1 MRLIPRSLA
10 GRLRLAAIVAIVA
23 ALLLAGIAIALILQ
37 RFVISQIDQR
47 LDGQVFAI
55 AGSLERDGDGRLTV
69 KSALNGPPFDRPGSG
84 WAWQAVGPNVEI
96 VSASLAGHAAMKLPP
111 VHPGRFDNIPGL
123 PDLFGALRSL
133 GRPRSADGAGA
144 DGQTL
149 HWRILDVPVG
159 AETVIVA
166 ATAPYRAIY
175 GPLRDALLPLAL
187 ALALLG
193 LLLVGAMLAQV
204 RLGLRPLTSLRAGL
218 ADIRAGRRS
227 ALSTDQPSEI
237 LPLVEEVNS
246 LLANNAEGLAR
257 ARRHVAN
264 LAHGLK
270 TPLAALGLAL
280 EKRPAGAMARAV
292 PGADVAAMRA
302 QLELM
307 ERLIRHHLAR
317 ARAAALAGP
326 ARSSTNVAERL
337 TDLTGM
343 MANVHRERGL
353 TFEVSA
359 ASDVAVASEMQD
371 FDEILGNLLDNAC
384 KWARSRIIVSANT
397 DESRVI
403 IDIDDDGPGL
413 DATAMPEVMRPGR
426 RIDEATPGH
435 GFGLPIAAELVE
447 LYGGSLGLSRAPGGG
462 LRARVVLPQSR

>member
-1 MRLIPRSLA
+1 
-10 GRLRLAAIVAIVA
+10 
-23 ALLLAGIAIALILQ
+23 
-37 RFVISQIDQR
+37 
-47 LDGQVFAI
+47 
-55 AGSLERDGDGRLTV
+55 
-69 KSALNGPPFDRPGSG
+69 
-84 WAWQAVGPNVEI
+84 
-96 VSASLAGHAAMKLPP
+96 
-111 VHPGRFDNIPGL
+111 
-123 PDLFGALRSL
+123 
-133 GRPRSADGAGA
+133 
-144 DGQTL
+144 
-149 HWRILDVPVG
+149 
-159 AETVIVA
+159 
-166 ATAPYRAIY
+166 
-175 GPLRDALLPLAL
+175 
-187 ALALLG
+187 
-193 LLLVGAMLAQV
+193 
-204 RLGLRPLTSLRAGL
+204 
-218 ADIRAGRRS
+218 
-227 ALSTDQPSEI
+227 
-237 LPLVEEVNS
+237 
-246 LLANNAEGLAR
+246 
-257 ARRHVAN
+257 
-264 LAHGLK
+264 
-270 TPLAALGLAL
+270 
-280 EKRPAGAMARAV
+280 
-292 PGADVAAMRA
+292 MRA

-326 ARSSTNVAERL
+326 ARASTNVAERL

-359 ASDVAVASEMQD
+359 ASDVAVATEMHD
-371 FDEILGNLLDNAC
+371 FHEILGNLLDNAC

>member
-10 GRLRLAAIVAIVA
+10 GRLRLAAVVAIVA

-37 RFVISQIDQR
+37 RFVIGQIDQR
-47 LDGQVFAI
+47 LDSQIFAI
-55 AGSLERDGDGRLTV
+55 AAAVQRDGSGRLTV
-69 KSALNGPPFDRPGSG
+69 TTALNGPPFDRPGSG
-84 WAWQAVGPNVEI
+84 WAWQVVGPDGEI

-111 VHPGRFDNIPGL
+111 VHSGRFGNLPGL
-123 PDLFGALRSL
+123 PEWFGALRSL
-133 GRPRSADGAGA
+133 GHPRSADGADA
-144 DGQTL
+144 DGQPL
-149 HWRILDVPVG
+149 HWRILDVPIS
-159 AETVIVA
+159 AETVTVA

-187 ALALLG
+187 ALAVLG
-193 LLLVGAMLAQV
+193 FLLVGAMLAQV
-204 RLGLRPLTSLRAGL
+204 RLGLRPLTNLRVGL

-227 ALSTDQPSEI
+227 AISTDQPSEI

-246 LLANNAEGLAR
+246 LLADNAEGLAR

-280 EKRPAGAMARAV
+280 EKRPAGATARAV
-292 PGADVAAMRA
+292 AVPSLDAMRD

-326 ARSSTNVAERL
+326 ARASTNVAARL
-337 TDLTGM
+337 SDLAGM
-343 MANVHRERGL
+343 MANIHRERGL
-353 TFEVSA
+353 AFDVSA
-359 ASDVAVASEMQD
+359 APDVAVAIETQD

-384 KWARSRIIVSANT
+384 KWARLRVTVSANT
-397 DESRVI
+397 DDRRVV
-403 IDIDDDGPGL
+403 IDIDDDGLGL
-413 DATAMPEVMRPGR
+413 DATAMPEAMRPGH

-447 LYGGSLGLSRAPGGG
+447 LYGGSLGLWRAPAGG
-462 LRARVVLPQSR
+462 LRARVVLPRSR